1 MMTIY
6 SKDVEFFLN
15 CFSTDLDEISE
26 IWDQSGG
33 FIPMPDLVRAVVS
46 RKPYSESAKR
56 LMMQIA
62 DRSFPKDFRSGA
74 FERQNFFYGLADYY
88 AETSEVPTALV
99 EFDVGNCNG
108 TGDFAGDEAVLQ
120 VIRFMRKTF
129 EDTLARHGANY
140 VEAFDNAKN
149 DDLKLIVT
157 GLDSEQLTEALSD
170 AQSEILKTFI
180 IGHSIPHSKYD
191 DRSGI
196 GVGSGF
202 IKLGRG
208 KDPQQLQERL
218 NLFIETRKLE
228 DSNARARIAK
238 KVNTSMIQKDFV
250 RGFLST
256 VFRDVGCS
264 GTGLDN
270 GFPFTLDAVSDIS
283 NPFVARERASEM
295 LADEHG
301 LTSEERSDFAKMI
314 EFYHSSEALTGAQKS
329 PFLFD
334 DIAWVRD
341 HSGDPVTILNL
352 KVENCAGVNKVL
364 SHIHSAEMTKHF
376 AKIVSEFTKRN
387 FDEECSSLIY
397 YTGRNTFNIIVPTH
411 ASDSVERTFRLY
423 LQPEIDSQI
432 NDRLCGEYFG
442 SMGLDVPARMR
453 DVKVGDIENLRG
465 MEPGILAI
473 NIHAI
478 DSREISTE
486 AEILDFQ
493 NRCLSDKRM
502 GLYSAPLVLPDGLT
516 YQDLAEGR
524 SASELL
530 LVLQGMASRVV
541 EQDNIEDF
549 GTAIASNA
557 KPSTSRPV

>member
-33 FIPMPDLVRAVVS
+33 FIPMPDLVRAIVS

-88 AETSEVPTALV
+88 AETSTEPMALV

-108 TGDFAGDEAVLQ
+108 TGDYAGDEAVLQ

-129 EDTLARHGANY
+129 EDTLAKHGATY

-157 GLDSEQLTEALSD
+157 GLDSQQLTEAISD

-202 IKLGRG
+202 VRLGRG
-208 KDPQQLQERL
+208 KDPQKLQERL

-228 DSNARARIAK
+228 DSNKRAQIAK
-238 KVNTSMIQKDFV
+238 KVDTSMIQTDFV

-256 VFRDVGCS
+256 VFQDVGCS
-264 GTGLDN
+264 ETDLDN
-270 GFPFTLDAVSDIS
+270 DFPFALDAVSDIS
-283 NPFVARERASEM
+283 NPFVARERVCEM
-295 LADEHG
+295 LAKEHG
-301 LTSEERSDFAKMI
+301 LTPAECAEFAKMI

-329 PFLFD
+329 PFLFG

-376 AKIVSEFTKRN
+376 AQIVSEFTERN
-387 FDEECSSLIY
+387 FDEECASLIY
-397 YTGRNTFNIIVPTH
+397 YTGRNTFNVIIPKH
-411 ASDSVERTFRLY
+411 APDGVERIFRHY
-423 LQPEIDSQI
+423 LQDEIDRQI
-432 NDRLCGEYFG
+432 NDRQCGEYFG
-442 SMGLDVPARMR
+442 SMGLDVPDHMR
-453 DVKVGDIENLRG
+453 DAKVGDIKNLRG
-465 MEPGILAI
+465 MDPGVLAI

-478 DSREISTE
+478 DSREITTE

-493 NRCLSDKRM
+493 NQCLSDKRI
-502 GLYSAPLVLPDGLT
+502 GLSSAPLVLPDGQT
-516 YQDLAEGR
+516 YQDLADGLN
-524 SASELL
+524 ASELL
-530 LVLQGMASRVV
+530 LVLQRMASRVV
-541 EQDNIEDF
+541 EQDNLEELGPLADRL
-549 GTAIASNA
+549 NA
-557 KPSTSRPV
+557 RKLK